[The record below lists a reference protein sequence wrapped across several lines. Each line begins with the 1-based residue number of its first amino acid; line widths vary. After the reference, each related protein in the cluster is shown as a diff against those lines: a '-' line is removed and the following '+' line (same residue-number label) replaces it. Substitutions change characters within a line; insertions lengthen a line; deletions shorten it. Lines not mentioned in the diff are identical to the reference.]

1 MGQAS
6 RFLNLYIDGISVCS
20 YPLSLDSCRVE
31 EVDHPLGL
39 WEAAVAEILLPATQ
53 RAVTCTEIVYNM
65 IR

>member
-1 MGQAS
+1 MVSVYVATRS
-6 RFLNLYIDGISVCS
+6 R
-20 YPLSLDSCRVE
+20 LDSCRVE